1 MNWTGR
7 VSYTHQH
14 TTPNVPRSGT
24 SKDSCRDV
32 TRPHPS
38 FSFCAAAVPC
48 RARGELAVRIIVS
61 LPLAR
66 REQGVVRR
74 LPDRGGGDG
83 VVHVHVVLG
92 GLGAVLA
99 LALVVVLLRPLGA
112 VPIPLRL
119 VLERRDVALPAA
131 VLTVLDDEGVV
142 LGLVAVCAATTT
154 CVVRVNRVVLGGG
167 GGGGGANSSEASG
180 CCKGSS
186 MPTPG
191 SGTGGPAPGAAAAA
205 AAAGGAAGAA
215 TWRAAAAV
223 GGPPPPAP
231 PAAGA
236 AITTAGDTQRRP
248 RSARHPVGGGQMGV
262 SLPLERPGGR
272 ARARSKAGG
281 LAEAART
288 GGTPGRGCGAR
299 TTFFS
304 RLIPE

>member
-231 PAAGA
+231 PGGRGGYHNGGGYATAASLRSA
-236 AITTAGDTQRRP
+236 PCWRRP
-248 RSARHPVGGGQMGV
+248 DGRISAARASRRACEGAFESGGARGGGAH
-262 SLPLERPGGR
+262 GGHTR
-272 ARARSKAGG
+272 EG
-281 LAEAART
+281 LW
-288 GGTPGRGCGAR
+288 GPYH
-299 TTFFS
+299 FFF
-304 RLIPE
+304 